1 MFGFI
6 QRSIRARVMFL
17 IVVASF
23 VALLFAA
30 NALVLYDASVYK
42 KYWTDDMM
50 TQANLVGTASAP
62 ALAFDDSA
70 AAMKNLAL
78 LSVRPRILA
87 ATIYAKQGNLF
98 AAYTRPGGGANPIPP
113 APGPDG
119 YRIEHGRGVLTQGIF
134 DATGRLGTIR
144 IEGKYEIARRLKTYL
159 AIMGAVMIASLL
171 IAVVLSYRLQGSV
184 TKPLL
189 AITEVSH
196 KVKARRDYSLR
207 VRKTTHDE
215 IGELVDTFNDMLG
228 EVGQREQALRTA
240 DQRKDEFLATL
251 AHELRNPLA
260 PLRNALE
267 ILRRTPDDPR
277 ATGMARD
284 IMDRQ
289 LRQLVRL
296 VDDLLDVSRITT
308 GKLTLQRDRAELRT
322 IVEGA
327 LDMARP
333 HLEAKEIR
341 FTQSLPAKPV
351 LLDVDA
357 TRLGQVV
364 LNLLHNA
371 AKFTPAGGEV
381 RLTADARDDFLTL
394 VVTDTGIGIPKEKLP
409 EIFEMFAQLDRSLD
423 RAHAGLGVGLSLAK
437 RIVELHGGTLSAES
451 EGRGHGTS
459 FIVRLPLAR
468 ESAGK
473 NPAAAETGN
482 GERTS
487 GHRILVVDDNTDFV
501 ETFGLLLSGMGHE
514 VHSAHEG
521 LEALRMAADV
531 RPDVAFLDI
540 GLPKLDGY
548 ALARK
553 IRELPGSKA
562 MVLVAVTGW
571 GQDRDKRLAKEA
583 GFDHHMVK
591 PVETAKVEAILASVP
606 RGR

>member
-6 QRSIRARVMFL
+6 QRSIRFRVMFL
-17 IVVASF
+17 IILASF

-30 NALVLYDASVYK
+30 NALVLYDASAYK

-50 TQANLVGTASAP
+50 TQASLVGRASAP

-70 AAMKNLAL
+70 AAIKNLAL
-78 LSVRPRILA
+78 LSVRPRVLA
-87 ATIYAKQGNLF
+87 ATIYTREGSVF
-98 AAYTRPGGGANPIPP
+98 AGYTRPGGGANPVP
-113 APGPDG
+113 ATPGPDG
-119 YRIEHGRGVLTQGIF
+119 YAIERGRGVLTQGIF

-228 EVGQREQALRTA
+228 EVGEREQALRTA
-240 DQRKDEFLATL
+240 DRRKDEFLATL

-267 ILRRTPDDPR
+267 ILRRTPDDAK

-322 IVEGA
+322 IVDGA

-333 HLEAKEIR
+333 HLEAKQIR
-341 FTQSLPAKPV
+341 FLQTLPAEPV
-351 LLDVDA
+351 ILDVDS
-357 TRLGQVV
+357 TRLCQVI

-371 AKFTPAGGEV
+371 AKFTEAGGEV
-381 RLTADARDDFLTL
+381 RLTAEARDDFLTL
-394 VVTDTGIGIPKEKLP
+394 VVTDTGMGIPKEKLP

-437 RIVELHGGTLSAES
+437 RIVELHGGTLAATS
-451 EGRGHGTS
+451 EGKGRGTS

-468 ESAGK
+468 ESGGR
-473 NPAAAETGN
+473 NPAAADAGN
-482 GERTS
+482 GERAS
-487 GHRILVVDDNTDFV
+487 GHRILVVDDNEDFV

-514 VHSAHEG
+514 VHAAHEG

-553 IRELPGSKA
+553 IRELPDSKTI
-562 MVLVAVTGW
+562 VLVAVTGW
-571 GQDRDKRLAKEA
+571 GQDRDKRLAQEA